1 MSITSIA
8 AELPVGVAGQLDDS
22 ALKKDVVPCTNNE
35 ATAGILPGTFVVID
49 DTSAASKDDG
59 VLLPAGATKILK
71 ALALFGHSYSP
82 GVQIDAS
89 TGAYLPG
96 ITFDGLRTG
105 RARAIATA
113 AMTPT
118 DHVHVQM
125 VANTGKPV
133 GTIRPDADTGKSV
146 DATDFIRVV
155 EGGDATT
162 PPVVEV
168 DLNMAGL
175 ATAD

>member
-8 AELPVGVAGQLDDS
+8 AEVPVGVAGQLDDS
-22 ALKKDVVPCTNNE
+22 SLKKDVVPCTNNE
-35 ATAGILPGTFVVID
+35 ASAGILPGTFVVID
-49 DTSAASKDDG
+49 STSTATKDDG
-59 VLLPAGATKILK
+59 VKLPAAQNNILK
-71 ALALFGHSYSP
+71 AMALFGHSYSP
-82 GVQIDAS
+82 GVQIDAT

-96 ITFDGLRTG
+96 ITFDGLRAG

-113 AMTPT
+113 AITPT

-125 VANTGKPV
+125 VANTGRPV
-133 GTIRPDADTGKSV
+133 GTIRPDADTGKTV

-162 PPVVEV
+162 PPVVDI

-175 ATAD
+175 ATSD

>member
-8 AELPVGVAGQLDDS
+8 AELPVGVSGQLDDS
-22 ALKKDVVPCTNNE
+22 SLKKDVVPCTNNDSV
-35 ATAGILPGTFVVID
+35 GILPGTFVVID
-49 DTSAASKDDG
+49 DTSTASKDDG
-59 VLLPAGATKILK
+59 VKLPSAATKILK
-71 ALALFGHSYSP
+71 AMALFGHSYSP
-82 GVQIDAS
+82 GVQIDAT

-96 ITFDGLRTG
+96 ITFDGLRAG

-113 AMTPT
+113 AINPT

-125 VANTGKPV
+125 IANTGKPV
-133 GTIRPDADTGKSV
+133 GTIRPDADTGKTV

-162 PPVVEV
+162 PPVVDI